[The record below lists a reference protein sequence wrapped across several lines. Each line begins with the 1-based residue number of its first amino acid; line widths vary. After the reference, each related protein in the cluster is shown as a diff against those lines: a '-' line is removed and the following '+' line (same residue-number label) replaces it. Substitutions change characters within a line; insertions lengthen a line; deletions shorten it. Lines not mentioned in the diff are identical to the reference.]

1 MALNING
8 TTGISGVDGSASA
21 ASVAGTD
28 ANTGLS
34 FASDTVNINTGGTT
48 RVTVDSSGNLNI
60 PTDNTKLQIGASQD
74 LFLFHNGGTGNSNI
88 SNKTGDLF
96 IQGNNGSGTAVN
108 QIAVK
113 SNAAVELNYQGNKKL
128 ETTSTGVIT
137 SSILTVQATEGVSA
151 NLHLIADDGD
161 DNGDGWR
168 INSNQDANDLT
179 LANDTSGSY
188 ADKLTLTKEGNIS
201 VSGSGLSD
209 RDLKD
214 NIATVTTTALDK
226 IKQLVPKTF
235 TWKKYDNNR
244 TFTGFIAQDVE
255 SVLPILV
262 NGTDGEK
269 NMSLDYNGVLA
280 YAVKAIT
287 ELSAEVE
294 TLKTKVAALEAG

>member
-1 MALNING
+1 MAIKING
-8 TTGISGVDGSASA
+8 TNTAAAPGITGDD
-21 ASVAGTD
+21 TD
-28 ANTGLS
+28 TGLVYGTNQIDFS
-34 FASDTVNINTGGTT
+34 TGGTSRAT
-48 RVTVDSSGNLNI
+48 IDSTGNLNI
-60 PTDNTKLQIGASQD
+60 PNDSGKLQLGTSAD
-74 LFLFHNGGTGNSNI
+74 LQIYHNGSNSNVV
-88 SNKTGDLF
+88 NTGGQLLIRSTTALQLGAPSGEIYF
-96 IQGNNGSGTAVN
+96 AGVENGSA
-108 QIAVK
+108 
-113 SNAAVELNYQGNKKL
+113 ELYYNNSKKF
-128 ETTSTGVIT
+128 ETTSTGAKVT
-137 SSILTVQATEGVSA
+137 GADLTVIGTEGISA
-151 NLHLIADDGD
+151 GLFLIADEGD

-179 LANDTSGSY
+179 LANNTSGSY

-214 NIATVTTTALDK
+214 NIATVTTTALEK

>member
-1 MALNING
+1 MAIKING
-8 TTGISGVDGSASA
+8 TNTAAAPGITGDDTDTGLVYGTNQIDFSTGGTSRATIDSTGRLLLGTTDVGVSGVDNLIVNVPSGNGGMTIRSGNSNNGNVFFSDGTSGAAEYAGYLQYQHAQDVLVIGTSGSERMS
-21 ASVAGTD
+21 
-28 ANTGLS
+28 
-34 FASDTVNINTGGTT
+34 I
-48 RVTVDSSGNLNI
+48 DSSGHL
-60 PTDNTKLQIGASQD
+60 TVTGVQGASAG
-74 LFLFHNGGTGNSNI
+74 L
-88 SNKTGDLF
+88 
-96 IQGNNGSGTAVN
+96 
-108 QIAVK
+108 
-113 SNAAVELNYQGNKKL
+113 Y
-128 ETTSTGVIT
+128 
-137 SSILTVQATEGVSA
+137 
-151 NLHLIADDGD
+151 LIADQGD

-179 LANDTSGSY
+179 LANNTSGSY

-209 RDLKD
+209 KDLKD

-226 IKQLVPKTF
+226 IKELVPKTF

-294 TLKTKVAALEAG
+294 TLKTKVATLEAG